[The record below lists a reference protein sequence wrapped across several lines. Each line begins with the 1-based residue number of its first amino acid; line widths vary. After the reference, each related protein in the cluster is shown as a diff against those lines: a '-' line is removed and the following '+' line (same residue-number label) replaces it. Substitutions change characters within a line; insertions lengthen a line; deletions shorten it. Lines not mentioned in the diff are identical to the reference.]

1 MNRNCHQRS
10 SKSMCAMQV
19 HKAGW
24 LVICKHITLLATF
37 SSKNEGLHPA
47 SWAQPRGHITAQ
59 SPTLQTIPSYI
70 MLQTHKKKI
79 CKDCDSLRQ
88 KKNSKGRHSSQR
100 SLNSLQSKSF
110 GHCEGT
116 LLTLRSHETLQETAG
131 DHFSSFS
138 TWPHRRQALHW
149 WMKHRS
155 PSSPELLAGTNFQN
169 STMAQQLTSK
179 LVT

>member
-1 MNRNCHQRS
+1 LIGLRRNSSLSNLLWFVNRNCHQRS

-47 SWAQPRGHITAQ
+47 SWAQPRGHIRAQ
-59 SPTLQTIPSYI
+59 SPTLQTIPSYR
-70 MLQTHKKKI
+70 MLQTHKKRSAKI
-79 CKDCDSLRQ
+79 AIRCVK

-110 GHCEGT
+110 GYCEGT
-116 LLTLRSHETLQETAG
+116 LH
-131 DHFSSFS
+131 
-138 TWPHRRQALHW
+138 
-149 WMKHRS
+149 
-155 PSSPELLAGTNFQN
+155 
-169 STMAQQLTSK
+169 
-179 LVT
+179 

>member
-47 SWAQPRGHITAQ
+47 SWAQPRGHIRAQ
-59 SPTLQTIPSYI
+59 SPTLQTIPSYR

-88 KKNSKGRHSSQR
+88 KKKLQGEALFAKIFELAPIQVLRVLRRNSS
-100 SLNSLQSKSF
+100 
-110 GHCEGT
+110 
-116 LLTLRSHETLQETAG
+116 LRSHETLQETTLA
-131 DHFSSFS
+131 
-138 TWPHRRQALHW
+138 ALARGLTGG
-149 WMKHRS
+149 KHCI
-155 PSSPELLAGTNFQN
+155 GG
-169 STMAQQLTSK
+169 
-179 LVT
+179 